1 MVPILALLAQVASA
15 AGSDNTD
22 LRWGISVGIETD
34 TGRALL
40 HRTGGRLGATYAP
53 RPWVDIGI
61 SASYYP
67 IFGEEGENDPDWTPL
82 AEELI
87 SEHTWWPTDS
97 YSKLHAQ
104 IQATVRVHAMRVAL
118 DEDWHTGFG
127 LIAGVG
133 LFATKDTDLVVL
145 SAKPP
150 TTLNQIH
157 LGPVAGVF
165 WEVRSRRV
173 GVRVRYESDAYV
185 EVEESTNAWMRAHA
199 MLGAEVLCSF

>member
-1 MVPILALLAQVASA
+1 MAPMLALLAHVASA
-15 AGSDNTD
+15 AGSDHTD
-22 LRWGISVGIETD
+22 LRWGISAGMETD
-34 TGRALL
+34 TSSKFL

-53 RPWVDIGI
+53 RPWVDVGF
-61 SASYYP
+61 SAAYYP

-82 AEELI
+82 AQELA
-87 SEHTWWPTDS
+87 SEHPWWPTDS

-104 IQATVRVHAMRVAL
+104 VQATVRVHAMRIAL
-118 DEDWHTGFG
+118 DGNWHTGFG

-145 SAKPP
+145 SEKPP
-150 TTLNQIH
+150 TTLSQIH
-157 LGPVAGVF
+157 AGPVAGVF

-185 EVEESTNAWMRAHA
+185 EVEEWTNAWMTAHA
-199 MLGAEVLCSF
+199 MLGAEVLCWF